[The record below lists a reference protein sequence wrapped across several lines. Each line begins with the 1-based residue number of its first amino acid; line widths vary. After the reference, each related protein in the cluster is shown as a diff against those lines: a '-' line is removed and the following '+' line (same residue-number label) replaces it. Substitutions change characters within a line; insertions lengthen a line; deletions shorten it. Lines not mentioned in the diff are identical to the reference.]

1 MIEWSFPACAVS
13 MVEIAASV
21 SMIAFALAQLSAEDP
36 VDENHVTEN
45 DRQQHQRSH
54 QHEDLRRRRGCG
66 LPYRQR
72 RWNEIGEIRDQKPEV
87 AQQEQR
93 DGREEREN
101 VASGLEPPPKRECD
115 ERGRGR
121 HPPEN
126 RMFGSE
132 NHRTA

>member
-1 MIEWSFPACAVS
+1 MNRLS
-13 MVEIAASV
+13 

-72 RWNEIGEIRDQKPEV
+72 RGNEIGESRDQQPAI
-87 AQQEQR
+87 AQTEQSN
-93 DGREEREN
+93 GREEREDL
-101 VASGLEPPPKRECD
+101 ASGLEPPPKRE
-115 ERGRGR
+115 
-121 HPPEN
+121 
-126 RMFGSE
+126 
-132 NHRTA
+132 